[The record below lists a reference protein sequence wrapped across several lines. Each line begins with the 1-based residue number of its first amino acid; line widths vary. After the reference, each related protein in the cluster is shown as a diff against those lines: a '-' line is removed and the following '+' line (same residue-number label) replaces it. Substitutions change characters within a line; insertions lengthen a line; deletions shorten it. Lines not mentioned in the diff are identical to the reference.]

1 MMQSSSSGWA
11 GMDTR
16 TLQIFKAVVDAGTVS
31 KAAESLNYV
40 QSNVTA
46 RVRRLEEEIGAQLFY
61 RSRHVMT
68 LTPAGEVLLGYADQ
82 ALHVIDTAHR
92 AMAEIA
98 GTESPLRLGSMES
111 TLAVRLPAVLAELR
125 RQHPKMR
132 LDLTSGPT
140 DDLVEALLAHRLD
153 AALVGG
159 RIDHPGILQEVAFT
173 EEIVLVTDT
182 GVVDLAQVENRL
194 LLVFKQGCSYRALA
208 EQWLRTSG
216 LAPVDISELGTLDGI
231 LGCVA
236 AGVGMTLMPKS
247 VVDRPQYKGLL
258 KAVSIGKTGM
268 MIDTMLIT
276 HKEAV
281 PNRTLDKFLEILRKS
296 PRKQSN

>member
-1 MMQSSSSGWA
+1 
-11 GMDTR
+11 MDTR

-46 RVRRLEEEIGAQLFY
+46 RVRRLEEELGAQLFY
-61 RSRHVMT
+61 RSRQGMT

-92 AMAEIA
+92 AMAEMA

-111 TLAVRLPAVLAELR
+111 TLAARLPAVLAELR
-125 RQHPKMR
+125 RQRPKIR
-132 LDLTSGPT
+132 LDIVSGPT

-159 RIDHPGILQEVAFT
+159 RIHHPDILQEVAFT

-247 VVDRPQYKGLL
+247 VVDRPQYKDLL
-258 KAVSIGKTGM
+258 KVVSIGETGM
-268 MIDTMLIT
+268 MIDTMLIR
-276 HKEAV
+276 HKEAA
-281 PNRTLDKFLEILRKS
+281 PNRTLDKFLEILRKY
-296 PRKQSN
+296 PKEAGKRTANPT